1 MKELAH
7 LNFRFAKAPLESL
20 QYSDKRIMSRTKKPA
35 ILVALGLGALVV
47 LPLMIWLV
55 GQLGSERSGL
65 PTGAP
70 DLGSSTQI
78 PAVDYELDQLAKKVG
93 TLIEEDLA
101 EVLRRGDLSL
111 NFLADL
117 KREASHAQN
126 DLQSGRLDRARKR
139 FESVLAVGEAQLTAV
154 AAMDKARS
162 LRESTF
168 TELGRLEYLRPTF
181 ENTYREAM
189 NSYNTALSLMDAG
202 EFVQSVDKFERA
214 TAILGDLEARSI
226 EQVATLLEAAERKIE
241 SYDFSLARQAYEAV
255 LEIDASNSKAA
266 DGLTMVGSL
275 AEIAEEIKAVEAL
288 EAEGD
293 LDGALRAMRTLA
305 ESLPNNPFIENQI
318 ISLESRILEQEFA
331 RLLERSVEAESAG
344 EYALAIAELE
354 AALRLKEDPEQ
365 VKRLVNLEETYK
377 AARLEQLLADG
388 FEALKGGRYESAR
401 NLYKEAVA
409 LAPDSDEAR
418 SGLEKASSL
427 YLAGIR
433 YSQNLIGVERS
444 VEEGRFPLA
453 AKLFNEALKSRPPS
467 LTSAQKRR
475 EAAIKEGLDEQAAEV
490 AVTIKSDGRTYVSII
505 GVLAPDRFKETEL
518 KLFPDVY
525 KVRGTRKG
533 YRDLD
538 LELKVDASKG
548 KQSLFVA
555 CKERI

>member
-117 KREASHAQN
+117 KREASRAQN

-255 LEIDASNSKAA
+255 L
-266 DGLTMVGSL
+266 
-275 AEIAEEIKAVEAL
+275 
-288 EAEGD
+288 
-293 LDGALRAMRTLA
+293 
-305 ESLPNNPFIENQI
+305 
-318 ISLESRILEQEFA
+318 
-331 RLLERSVEAESAG
+331 
-344 EYALAIAELE
+344 
-354 AALRLKEDPEQ
+354 
-365 VKRLVNLEETYK
+365 
-377 AARLEQLLADG
+377 
-388 FEALKGGRYESAR
+388 
-401 NLYKEAVA
+401 
-409 LAPDSDEAR
+409 
-418 SGLEKASSL
+418 
-427 YLAGIR
+427 
-433 YSQNLIGVERS
+433 
-444 VEEGRFPLA
+444 
-453 AKLFNEALKSRPPS
+453 
-467 LTSAQKRR
+467 
-475 EAAIKEGLDEQAAEV
+475 
-490 AVTIKSDGRTYVSII
+490 
-505 GVLAPDRFKETEL
+505 
-518 KLFPDVY
+518 
-525 KVRGTRKG
+525 
-533 YRDLD
+533 
-538 LELKVDASKG
+538 
-548 KQSLFVA
+548 
-555 CKERI
+555 

>member
-117 KREASHAQN
+117 KREASRAQN

-288 EAEGD
+288 EVEGD

>member
-117 KREASHAQN
+117 KREASRAQN

-255 LEIDASNSKAA
+255 LEIDASNIKAA

>member
-255 LEIDASNSKAA
+255 LEIDASNIKAA

>member
-117 KREASHAQN
+117 KREASRAQN